1 MERTGQRRP
10 QVPMARS
17 APPTTLSPLGST
29 DQLWAQLP
37 ASLAPKFRARA
48 GGVAVDMVRE
58 IRHSIDEY
66 SRQLEGLFGRVVIE
80 GVEQAIHQF
89 IDRMAD
95 PDSPREDRAELFRM
109 LGKMEVNAGRSL
121 DLLQTAYRI
130 GARVAWRRISEFG
143 QSERIPLA
151 TMCLLAETIFAYID
165 ELSLR
170 SMEGYAEAQARVAG
184 ALQRRRKRLLE
195 LILGDQDPSPAALVE
210 LAEAAEWPLPE
221 QVRAVALERRADV
234 PIPVLPEDVLVDLE
248 GSDPCLLIGGP
259 DLDPAVLARKLDG
272 RRAAIGPPVPLARAR
287 DSLRWARQA
296 LPLAD
301 DDRPVVLCADHLSTL
316 LLLGD
321 EPLLRELVTRTLEPL
336 DGLTTKQRRR
346 MLDTLTAWVR
356 TRGSAPEIASS
367 LAVHPQT
374 VRYRLR
380 QLEELFGERLHDPD
394 ALFDLG
400 IALRA
405 LRLLAQ
411 SDPARAC

>member
-1 MERTGQRRP
+1 
-10 QVPMARS
+10 MARS
-17 APPTTLSPLGST
+17 APPAALSPPDGTGQPLGST
-29 DQLWAQLP
+29 GQLWAQLP

-95 PDSPREDRAELFRM
+95 PNSPQDDRAELFRM

-121 DLLQTAYRI
+121 DLLQTAYRV

-151 TMCLLAETIFAYID
+151 TMCLLAEAIFAYID

-195 LILGDQDPSPAALVE
+195 LILGDQGHSPAALAE
-210 LAEAAEWPLPE
+210 LAEAAEWTLPE
-221 QVRAVALERRADV
+221 RVQAVALEQRAGV
-234 PIPVLPEDVLVDLE
+234 PLPVLPDDVLVDLE
-248 GSDPCLLIGGP
+248 GGEPCLLFGGE
-259 DLDPAVLARKLDG
+259 DLDPAALARKLDG
-272 RRAAIGPPVPLARAR
+272 RRAAIGPPVPLAQAR

-301 DDRPVVLCADHLSTL
+301 GDRPVVVCADHLSTL
-316 LLLGD
+316 LLFGD
-321 EPLLRELVTRTLEPL
+321 EPLLRELVARTLGPL
-336 DGLTTKQRRR
+336 NGLTTKQRRR
-346 MLDTLTAWVR
+346 MLDTLAAWVR

-380 QLEELFGERLHDPD
+380 QLEELFGDRLHDPD

-405 LRLLAQ
+405 LPLF
-411 SDPARAC
+411 S

>member
-1 MERTGQRRP
+1 M
-10 QVPMARS
+10 
-17 APPTTLSPLGST
+17 SPLGST

-95 PDSPREDRAELFRM
+95 PTPPGDDRAELFRM

-151 TMCLLAETIFAYID
+151 TMCLLAEAIFAYID

-170 SMEGYAEAQARVAG
+170 SMEGYAEAQARLAG
-184 ALQRRRKRLLE
+184 ALQRRRKQLLE
-195 LILGDQDPSPAALVE
+195 LMLGDQGHSPAALAE

-234 PIPVLPEDVLVDLE
+234 PLPVLPDDVLVDLE
-248 GSDPCLLIGGP
+248 GGDPCLLIGGP
-259 DLDPAVLARKLDG
+259 DLDPAVLARKLGG
-272 RRAAIGPPVPLARAR
+272 RRAAIGPPVPLAQAR

-301 DDRPVVLCADHLSTL
+301 EDRPVVLCADHLSTL

-321 EPLLRELVTRTLEPL
+321 EPLLRELVARALGPL
-336 DGLTTKQRRR
+336 DGLTAKQRRR

-405 LRLLAQ
+405 LRLLG
-411 SDPARAC
+411 

>member
-1 MERTGQRRP
+1 
-10 QVPMARS
+10 MARS
-17 APPTTLSPLGST
+17 APLTPLSPLGGT

-95 PDSPREDRAELFRM
+95 PNAPQDDRAELFRM

-170 SMEGYAEAQARVAG
+170 SMEGYAEAQSRVAG
-184 ALQRRRKRLLE
+184 ALQRRRKQLLE
-195 LILGDQDPSPAALVE
+195 RILDDQGHSPAALVE

-234 PIPVLPEDVLVDLE
+234 PIPVLPDDVLVDLE

-259 DLDPAVLARKLDG
+259 DLDPAALARKLDG
-272 RRAAIGPPVPLARAR
+272 RRAAIGPPVPLAQAR

-321 EPLLRELVTRTLEPL
+321 EPLLRELVARTLGPL

-405 LRLLAQ
+405 LRLLDQ
-411 SDPARAC
+411 SDPARVC